1 MLFVVREIIL
11 PSVRE
16 LRPLGIVRCKPS
28 KFCKLGTV
36 SRGEIPYISDKIPR
50 FNHSGCLLIN
60 NIREIL
66 LIKYQLTSFK
76 VIDTSIAQARN
87 GKDIQGIPWEML
99 NISRERY
106 KLTRL
111 EQYRNFEDIL
121 TSGDVVGK
129 MDRVTSLLRL
139 LPNTFRTVDVP
150 VTSSFTLT
158 KMSWTIGTTHIIA
171 SNNDCGVREYDI
183 ERFQPLNNFQFSWPV
198 NHTSISPEWKLMTV
212 VGDNLNDCWWI
223 LKMGSQLQR
232 NKSGT
237 IRLIE
242 EDKRRRP
249 SILHP

>member
-129 MDRVTSLLRL
+129 VFFFFFLFVLCLGLLL
-139 LPNTFRTVDVP
+139 
-150 VTSSFTLT
+150 S
-158 KMSWTIGTTHIIA
+158 M
-171 SNNDCGVREYDI
+171 EI
-183 ERFQPLNNFQFSWPV
+183 E
-198 NHTSISPEWKLMTV
+198 
-212 VGDNLNDCWWI
+212 
-223 LKMGSQLQR
+223 
-232 NKSGT
+232 
-237 IRLIE
+237 
-242 EDKRRRP
+242 
-249 SILHP
+249 

>member
-129 MDRVTSLLRL
+129 CLNKKGVSFFT
-139 LPNTFRTVDVP
+139 RTTHDDNAI
-150 VTSSFTLT
+150 TNAIEIYDTL
-158 KMSWTIGTTHIIA
+158 SGTTHIIA